1 MASGGT
7 KLARMLYMMIWFTE
21 CMHSVLKDII
31 APKEFSLKNAIK
43 YKISSNTEIWWFERT
58 TSVITCYGFTIY
70 SILLH
75 VIRLLYIKYQLLECH
90 INQVKVKRSKRV
102 QFYRVLYQIKAT
114 ESHNC
119 NM

>member
-31 APKEFSLKNAIK
+31 ALKEFSIKDAIK
-43 YKISSNTEIWWFERT
+43 YKISSNTEIWRFER
-58 TSVITCYGFTIY
+58 
-70 SILLH
+70 SICACVLSSLELLSIVH
-75 VIRLLYIKYQLLECH
+75 
-90 INQVKVKRSKRV
+90 VKVKRSKRV